1 MLSIIIS
8 VYNEEEVLKYFYNDL
23 VSAISSIEAV
33 EIIFVNDGSTDNTR
47 SILDDFSA
55 QDSRVTAIH
64 FSRNFG
70 HEAAMLA
77 GIKHAT
83 GEAIICMDA
92 DLQHPPAQILPMYEA
107 FKSGNDIVLMIRDE
121 RKDYNFLKQWLTSFF
136 YYILN
141 MLSEYR
147 FSTNASDFF
156 LISSRVSTVIH
167 AEFNEYSKFLR
178 GIIQNIGFKSCTIHY
193 IAPKRFAG
201 KSKYSMY
208 KLILFSFSAIS
219 TTSLVPLRLGIF
231 AGIVFGF
238 FSIALSIYS
247 IVMKLYSQPTA
258 GYTTLIV
265 FLSLSF
271 SLLFFII
278 GIIGEYLA
286 NIFKEVKN
294 RPSYIIEKMVKHAD
308 FKNNK

>member
-1 MLSIIIS
+1 MLSIIVS
-8 VYNEEEVLKYFYNDL
+8 VFNEEEVLQHFYNEL
-23 VSAISSIEAV
+23 ISHISFIEDA

-47 SILDDFSA
+47 IILNQFA
-55 QDSRVTAIH
+55 EQDSRVIAIH

-70 HEAAMLA
+70 HEAAMIA
-77 GIKHAT
+77 GLKHCT

-92 DLQHPPAQILPMYEA
+92 DLQHPPSKIQLMYEA
-107 FKSGNDIVLMIRDE
+107 YKSGNDIVLMIRDE
-121 RKDYNFLKQWLTSFF
+121 RKDYNFLKQWFTSFF

-141 MLSEYR
+141 TLSEYR

-156 LISSRVSTVIH
+156 LISSRVGKVVTS
-167 AEFNEYSKFLR
+167 EFNEYNKFLR
-178 GIIQNIGFKSCTIHY
+178 GIIQNIGFKSCNIHY

-201 KSKYSMY
+201 KSKYSIY

-231 AGIVFGF
+231 AGITFGI
-238 FSIALSIYS
+238 FSIVLSIYS

-294 RPSYIIEKMVKHAD
+294 RPSYIIEKITKQ
-308 FKNNK
+308 KN